1 MNKDPF
7 IPGIAELAYYD
18 PLERS
23 DLRAAAQRAAT
34 ASTKPAGQAKTDRK
48 G

>member
-18 PLERS
+18 PLERAEV
-23 DLRAAAQRAAT
+23 RAAARRAAT
-34 ASTKPAGQAKTDRK
+34 TSAKPSGQTKTDRK